1 MKRLSGQATRMRAAK
16 REKST
21 CAVDLNDGSFTVDVA
36 SASIDTGAATSSL
49 EASVEGSM
57 ETVDMAEDSISYVSS
72 EIAPDLQQSRI
83 QQLIED
89 AALFESDAD
98 EEATED
104 PDDSQTVFDDWML
117 TLMKHQRKMLA
128 VLLYCSFQKGQKMS
142 KMSAAQESASITGE
156 LLLFIVKL
164 YTCSLFRNYFIFAG
178 YHERTVRA
186 YAKEFFDNDMKFNDA
201 QQGKYERQCVL
212 SDEEL
217 RSQASLWV
225 RENALRRVSPT

>member
-1 MKRLSGQATRMRAAK
+1 MSTRKQSRKNMKRFSGQAARMRAAK

-36 SASIDTGAATSSL
+36 SASIDTGAATSSV

-89 AALFESDAD
+89 AALSESDAD
-98 EEATED
+98 EEVTEN

-128 VLLYCSFQKGQKMS
+128 VLLYCSFQK
-142 KMSAAQESASITGE
+142 SI
-156 LLLFIVKL
+156 
-164 YTCSLFRNYFIFAG
+164 C
-178 YHERTVRA
+178 
-186 YAKEFFDNDMKFNDA
+186 
-201 QQGKYERQCVL
+201 
-212 SDEEL
+212 
-217 RSQASLWV
+217 
-225 RENALRRVSPT
+225 